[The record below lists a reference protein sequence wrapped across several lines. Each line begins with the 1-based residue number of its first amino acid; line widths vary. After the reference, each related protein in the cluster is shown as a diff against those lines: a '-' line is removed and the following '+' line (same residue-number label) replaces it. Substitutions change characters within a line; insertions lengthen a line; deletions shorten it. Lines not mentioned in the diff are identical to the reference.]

1 MKIQKG
7 DEKASYGDEVLEKL
21 SQKLT
26 EEFGKGFSKRNLER
40 MRKFYINETINSRW
54 SVRELQRQ
62 RDSLIV

>member
-1 MKIQKG
+1 MEIQKG

-40 MRKFYINETINSRW
+40 MRNN
-54 SVRELQRQ
+54 
-62 RDSLIV
+62 